1 VIIIPFCWILGTTV
15 LLEKNK
21 FKFEKWWLERE
32 DFRELVLRAWSTRCE
47 VVDLMELSQIKVRT
61 FRRLVI
67 GWARNV
73 VAELNRHKQV
83 VATEFHCLDMDAEVE
98 Y

>member
-1 VIIIPFCWILGTTV
+1 
-15 LLEKNK
+15 
-21 FKFEKWWLERE
+21 
-32 DFRELVLRAWSTRCE
+32 
-47 VVDLMELSQIKVRT
+47 MELSQIKVRT